1 MEFSQHL
8 KLDYILKI
16 SKDIYINKK
25 NLLEYQSK
33 HNIQKQDF
41 GDLINDCPH
50 FRDTNSLFHGFMPF
64 EDIGLKLISEYNK
77 KNIIYEPIDF
87 LPRYGNYYL
96 LEEKEYP
103 QLIEKIQTSIK
114 NYNKYLF
121 SDKFTEN
128 DIIKFNEKA
137 LNNLIM
143 ERIDQTL

>member
-1 MEFSQHL
+1 M
-8 KLDYILKI
+8 
-16 SKDIYINKK
+16 
-25 NLLEYQSK
+25 
-33 HNIQKQDF
+33 
-41 GDLINDCPH
+41 
-50 FRDTNSLFHGFMPF
+50 
-64 EDIGLKLISEYNK
+64 
-77 KNIIYEPIDF
+77 
-87 LPRYGNYYL
+87 PRYGNYYL

-143 ERIDQTL
+143 ERIDQTLYFNNNWANSRNWTIIFIYT